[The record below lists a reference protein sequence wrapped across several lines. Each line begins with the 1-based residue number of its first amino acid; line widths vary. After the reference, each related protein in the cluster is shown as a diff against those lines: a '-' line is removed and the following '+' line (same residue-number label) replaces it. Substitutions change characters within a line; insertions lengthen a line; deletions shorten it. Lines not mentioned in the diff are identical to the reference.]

1 MTRKVK
7 ALDDILG
14 ERKVDINPKDAQAL
28 GIADGEII
36 RVTSR
41 RGSVVAKANVTGV
54 TLEGVVFRTSHFA
67 ENCANILTNSA
78 LDPVAKTHEYKVCAV
93 RIEKKS
99 GELDKAAV

>member
-54 TLEGVVFRTSHFA
+54 TLEGIVFMTSHFA
-67 ENCANILTNSA
+67 ENCAKILTNGA
-78 LDPVAKTHEYKVCAV
+78 LDPVAKTPEYKVCAV
-93 RIEKKS
+93 GIEKKS
-99 GELDKAAV
+99 GAMIKVAV